1 MRQQQP
7 PCVVHSL
14 SGADVSSGSEAEGE
28 EELAGLFEIKMN
40 LQKVRQRQ
48 LTHLSHIQ
56 HSHGRDS
63 NGNIFAAQ
71 QQQNA
76 LWMRQHAE
84 SGNTTVEEEEESW
97 NCPVTK
103 VSVER

>member
-1 MRQQQP
+1 M
-7 PCVVHSL
+7 HSL
-14 SGADVSSGSEAEGE
+14 SGADVSSGSEAESE

-56 HSHGRDS
+56 HSHGRNS

-76 LWMRQHAE
+76 LWMRQQAE
-84 SGNTTVEEEEESW
+84 TTVEEEEESW

>member
-1 MRQQQP
+1 M
-7 PCVVHSL
+7 VHSL

-48 LTHLSHIQ
+48 LTHLSRIQ
-56 HSHGRDS
+56 HLHGRDS

-76 LWMRQHAE
+76 LWMRQQAE
-84 SGNTTVEEEEESW
+84 TTVEEEEESW